1 MTPKLTEEALR
12 ATMEDLYK
20 GFHMKQPTSSYVL
33 YAGTEGM
40 DQLSDAIDRQN
51 LLDQVGFI
59 LEKKLINEEEQSRL
73 KEMINS
79 SDKES
84 YELAKMIVAEK
95 QRPLYEKYY
104 HKVKTLI
111 GKAWQ

>member
-1 MTPKLTEEALR
+1 MIQNNDFKFDR
-12 ATMEDLYK
+12 SLYQAV
-20 GFHMKQPTSSYVL
+20 HVKQPTSVFTFHNFLNSDTEGIDKITVL
-33 YAGTEGM
+33 YQADT
-40 DQLSDAIDRQN
+40 
-51 LLDQVGFI
+51 LL
-59 LEKKLINEEEQSRL
+59 KKKRINQKEHDRL